1 MIYISIDN
9 DYHASLALSI
19 IEDCQIPLAEVKFI
33 STIGVRNTIIGASGL
48 NFRPVES
55 HPLCTG
61 NYYRNPVTYVRSI
74 VHQFKIKNSFNF
86 TRNDLLIITTEY
98 QLNNALF
105 AEEMREV
112 DGRTYIFDEGIGFYF
127 NNSPYHES
135 HTKRIDRFYLA
146 LYNLAFKLMRIPAYA
161 KKGQEGRMFGC
172 IKDNLVDRIYSS
184 MNLPISRKIQIEGYR
199 SVMKSVT
206 NSSELKQ
213 EVAIFF
219 ATNFECFN
227 LEKEEMH
234 LAAQAIEQMSNQ
246 FSEVYIKIHPSDYN
260 SKNAVFD
267 FYTSLQYDN
276 VKLIDN
282 SLSAIQAI
290 NIYRPAVVA
299 GSMSST
305 LFDALL
311 LGCQPVF
318 LFHLLPAIINFG
330 VFKFTLSNLNYNFIS
345 SISEI
350 SPSYVCKV
358 NADNLMNKGDLSG
371 HLHNQFNTTQLV
383 ALTET
388 TPPEEIVI
396 APRLEAKKIIPSSLV
411 LIILGR
417 ATQFILA
424 LAMLH
429 VVTMLLPPSEMGRMS
444 LLASSIAFFAL
455 FLVNPVGM
463 FINRRL
469 HAWEVQGSVRRYLN
483 YYWGYLLVV
492 AVSSFLVL
500 TVMNDLEVIR
510 LQTSAAWLG
519 VLVCGSLLLN
529 TANQTVIPSL
539 NLLGLPG
546 WFIGLTLATLAS
558 GALVAGMLIYHV
570 QPRAEYWLLGL
581 LIGQTVFVYIGS
593 KVFFAKLRA
602 PQTPGLGRLTR
613 AHIDTLFKYAWPV
626 AIAVGMG
633 WVQSQSYRFFMEESM
648 GLAALGM
655 FVAGYGIS
663 VGLIAGFESVLTTYL
678 QPMFYKRISSESS
691 EGKIQAWENYASA
704 ILPAL
709 VLLICFIITMA
720 PELTRVLLGD
730 NYQSS
735 AQYIVWGATV
745 EAIRVVAGVYA
756 MAAHAQM
763 KTRLLLI
770 PNFIGAVMAL
780 ILLIWL
786 TPQLGAAGVGIA
798 LSLSGLA
805 MILVLHFT
813 IQKET
818 KLNLP
823 YARLF
828 QGAAM
833 GGVLIAFATLVKLV
847 PGSNNYMITSILSL
861 GMVSIFFTA
870 LQYRLFRGVL
880 LKKGG
885 L

>member
-33 STIGVRNTIIGASGL
+33 STISVRNTIIGTSGF
-48 NFRPVES
+48 NFQSVEG
-55 HPLCTG
+55 HPLSAG
-61 NYYRNPVTYVRSI
+61 NYYKNPLTYVKSI
-74 VHQFKIKNSFNF
+74 AHQFKIKNLFNF
-86 TRNDLLIITTEY
+86 TRNDLLIIITEY

-105 AEEMREV
+105 AEEMRQAG
-112 DGRTYIFDEGIGFYF
+112 GRSYMFDEGIGFYF
-127 NNSPYHES
+127 NNSPYHKS
-135 HTKRIDRFYLA
+135 KVKRIDRFYLA
-146 LYNLAFKLMRIPAYA
+146 LYNSAFKLMRIPAYA
-161 KKGQEGRMFGC
+161 RKGQEGRMFAC
-172 IKDNLVDRIYSS
+172 IKDTLVDRIYSS
-184 MNLPISRKIQIEGYR
+184 MNFPISRKIQIENYR

-219 ATNFECFN
+219 ATNFESFN

-246 FSEVYIKIHPSDYN
+246 FSEVYIKIHPSDYF
-260 SKNAVFD
+260 SKNAAFD

-350 SPSYVCKV
+350 TPSYVCKV
-358 NADNLMNKGDLSG
+358 DADNLQNKGDLSG

-396 APRLEAKKIIPSSLV
+396 ASGSKAEKIVPASLV
-411 LIILGR
+411 LIVLGR
-417 ATQFILA
+417 AAQFILA
-424 LAMLH
+424 LATLR
-429 VVTMLLPPSEMGRMS
+429 VVTMLLPPSELGR
-444 LLASSIAFFAL
+444 LAMFTSSISFFAL
-455 FLVNPVGM
+455 FLVNPIGM

-469 HAWEVQGSVRRYLN
+469 HAWEAQGSIRRYLN
-483 YYWGYLLVV
+483 YYWGYLLVI
-492 AVSSFLVL
+492 AVLAFFVL
-500 TVMNDLEVIR
+500 TVMNDLRVIN
-510 LQTSAAWLG
+510 LQTSAAWLM

-529 TANQTVIPSL
+529 TANQTIIPSL
-539 NLLGLPG
+539 NLLGFQG

-558 GALVAGMLIYHV
+558 GFLIATALIYHV
-570 QPRAEYWLLGL
+570 QPRVEYWLLGL
-581 LIGQTVFVYIGS
+581 LIGQVIFVYIGS
-593 KVFFAKLRA
+593 KVLFTKLRT
-602 PQTPGLGRLTR
+602 PQTPRPGRLTR
-613 AHIDTLFKYAWPV
+613 AHIGRLFEYAWPIS
-626 AIAVGMG
+626 IAVGMS
-633 WVQSQSYRFFMEESM
+633 WVQSQSYRFIMADYM
-648 GLAALGM
+648 GLPALGL
-655 FVAGYGIS
+655 FVVGYGIS
-663 VGLIAGFESVLTTYL
+663 AGLIAGFESVLTTYL
-678 QPMFYKRISSESS
+678 QPMFYKLVSHENS
-691 EGKIQAWENYASA
+691 KKKKQAWDNYAST

-735 AQYIVWGATV
+735 AQYIVWGAMAET
-745 EAIRVVAGVYA
+745 IRVASGVYA

-770 PNFIGAVMAL
+770 PNLIGALMVVV
-780 ILLIWL
+780 LLIWL
-786 TPQLGAAGVGIA
+786 TPQLGASGVGIA
-798 LSLSGLA
+798 LLLSGLA
-805 MILVLHFT
+805 MILALHFT
-813 IQKET
+813 IHKEM
-818 KLNLP
+818 KLSLP

-828 QGAAM
+828 QGAMM
-833 GGVLIAFATLVKLV
+833 GGLLIAGTTLIKLV
-847 PGSNNYMITSILSL
+847 PSLNNYMIASILSL
-861 GMVSIFFTA
+861 SVLSVFFIA
-870 LQYRLFRGVL
+870 LQYLLLRDVL
-880 LKKGG
+880 LKRGVM
-885 L
+885 